1 MTTLSVN
8 LNKVAL
14 LRNQRDIGYPCV
26 IEMAHISLA
35 AGAGGITVH
44 PRPDERHTRKTDVHE
59 LAQFLRT
66 HPPAELNIEGYPT
79 ADFLDLVAET
89 QPQQVTLVPDAP
101 DQKTSDHGWDFSTA
115 SDFLTEVIAQIKNR
129 TAARVSLFIDHES
142 PAIAQAA
149 AATRT
154 DAVELYTG
162 PYFTAF
168 GTADQEAT
176 LNLFHASAQ
185 AARTAGLLVN
195 AGHDLNLDNLGPFL
209 KKIPWIAEVSIGHA
223 LTADALLMG
232 MTTAVTAYA
241 ALTKAHNTT
250 A

>member
-26 IEMAHISLA
+26 IEMAQIALA

-44 PRPDERHTRKTDVHE
+44 PRPDERHTRKTDVRE
-59 LAQFLRT
+59 LAQFLRA
-66 HPPAELNIEGYPT
+66 HPTVELNIEGYPS

-101 DQKTSDHGWDFSTA
+101 DQKTSDHGWDFSTEGT
-115 SDFLTEVIAQIKNR
+115 FLTEVIAHIKR
-129 TAARVSLFIDHES
+129 KTTARVSLFIDHES
-142 PAIAQAA
+142 PATAA

-168 GTADQEAT
+168 GTADQEST
-176 LNLFHASAQ
+176 LSLFHATAQ

-241 ALTKAHNTT
+241 ALTKAHHTT

>member
-14 LRNQRDIGYPCV
+14 LRNQRDIGYPCI
-26 IEMAHISLA
+26 IEMAQIALA

-44 PRPDERHTRKTDVHE
+44 PRPDERHTRKRDVRE
-59 LAQFLRT
+59 LARFLRNG
-66 HPPAELNIEGYPT
+66 PPAELNIEGYPT
-79 ADFLDLVAET
+79 ADFLDLVAEA

-101 DQKTSDHGWDFSTA
+101 DQKTSDHGWDLNTE
-115 SDFLTEVIAQIKNR
+115 SDFLTEVIARIKNR
-129 TAARVSLFIDHES
+129 TTARVSLFIDHES

-149 AATRT
+149 AATQT

-176 LNLFHASAQ
+176 LTLFHATAH
-185 AARTAGLLVN
+185 AAHTAGLTVN
-195 AGHDLNLDNLGPFL
+195 AGHDLNLENLGPFL

-232 MTTAVTAYA
+232 MKNTVTAYA
-241 ALTKAHNTT
+241 ALTKQHNN
-250 A
+250 AA